1 MDAMNQARI
10 PEGLPLEVDVSE
22 TAHRLQSGEPPLLLD
37 VREHSERA
45 FCRIGDDD
53 LHIPTG
59 EIPLRWD
66 ALPRDKPLLVY
77 CHHGMRSLR
86 VTHFL
91 RQAGLENVQSVRG
104 GIEAWSLQVDPS
116 VPRY

>member
-1 MDAMNQARI
+1 MDASNQAGL
-10 PEGLPLEVDVSE
+10 PETLPLEIDVDEAAASLRSE
-22 TAHRLQSGEPPLLLD
+22 EAPLLLD

-45 FCRIGDDD
+45 FCRIGDE
-53 LHIPTG
+53 LHIPIA
-59 EIPLRWD
+59 EIPHRWD
-66 ALPRDKPLLVY
+66 FLPRDKHLLVY

-91 RQAGLENVQSVRG
+91 RQAGLPKVQSLRG
-104 GIEAWSLQVDPS
+104 GIEAWSLQIDSS

>member
-1 MDAMNQARI
+1 MDAFDPAIKQEA
-10 PEGLPLEVDVSE
+10 LPLEADVNE
-22 TAHRLQSGEPPLLLD
+22 AAALLQGDDAPILLD
-37 VREHSERA
+37 VREHAERA

-53 LHIPTG
+53 LHIPIG
-59 EIPLRWD
+59 QIPLQWD
-66 ALPRDKPLLVY
+66 SLPRDKPLLVY

-91 RQAGLENVQSVRG
+91 RQAGLNNIQSLRG
-104 GIEAWSLQVDPS
+104 GIEAWSLQVDPA